1 MALVSAGEGNLGQEA
16 LDRITTGRK
25 MGFDFKMD
33 EGFFQFSADT
43 RAEDLAD
50 QLYLFADKFADP
62 RWDQAPFKRAQ
73 AAAKVQYS
81 SYASSPQGVIER
93 DVKALQRGGDPR
105 FAAPTPDQI
114 SAATPEEFRA
124 VWEPILKQ
132 GPSRCRSLAISTA
145 RRRWMPA
152 QDLWRAAARGLPA
165 DTLPPTVLPP
175 VAPAPIIL
183 RHDGDAGQAAAVVS
197 WPTGGG
203 TGAARIASA

>member
-93 DVKALQRGGDPR
+93 DVKALQRGGD
-105 FAAPTPDQI
+105 
-114 SAATPEEFRA
+114 
-124 VWEPILKQ
+124 
-132 GPSRCRSLAISTA
+132 SL
-145 RRRWMPA
+145 
-152 QDLWRAAARGLPA
+152 
-165 DTLPPTVLPP
+165 LPPP
-175 VAPAPIIL
+175 
-183 RHDGDAGQAAAVVS
+183 R
-197 WPTGGG
+197 PTRSRRPRPRNSVPCGN
-203 TGAARIASA
+203 RS